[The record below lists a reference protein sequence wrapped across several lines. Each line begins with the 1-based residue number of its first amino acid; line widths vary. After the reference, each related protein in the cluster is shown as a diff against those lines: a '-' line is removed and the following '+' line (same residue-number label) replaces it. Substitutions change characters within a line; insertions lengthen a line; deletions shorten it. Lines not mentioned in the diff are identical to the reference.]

1 MLKVKIETDDLSVE
15 LKDSHCDA
23 SEENAQ
29 LLFKGIL
36 QLVFGVEESE
46 SPDAI
51 YIEQNQPKD
60 HIQHEGM

>member
-1 MLKVKIETDDLSVE
+1 MLKVKIETDDLLVE
-15 LKDSHCDA
+15 VKDTHCDA
-23 SEENAQ
+23 TEENAQ
-29 LLFKGIL
+29 LLWQSLL

-51 YIEQNQPKD
+51 YIEQNQPHD

>member
-1 MLKVKIETDDLSVE
+1 MLKVKIETDDLLVE
-15 LKDSHCDA
+15 VKDTHCDA
-23 SEENAQ
+23 TEENAQ
-29 LLFKGIL
+29 LLWQSLL

>member
-1 MLKVKIETDDLSVE
+1 MLKVKIETDDLLVE
-15 LKDSHCDA
+15 VKDTHCDA
-23 SEENAQ
+23 TEDNAQ
-29 LLFKGIL
+29 LLWQSLL

>member
-1 MLKVKIETDDLSVE
+1 MLKVKIETDDLTVE
-15 LKDSHCDA
+15 LKDSHCD
-23 SEENAQ
+23 STEENAQ
-29 LLFKGIL
+29 LLWNSLL

-46 SPDAI
+46 SPDII